1 MRSSHS
7 TFPEG
12 TPDVMQPAAGVFEVA
27 AYLCVVGIATLCFML
42 GWLTPNAAGVVTVLL
57 LSGLTILSWRRFSQ
71 GRHPCFLFLGMLL
84 FFQGGRLLV
93 YCLGNLEDPLRIVL
107 QTPVSFSVTRDQKG
121 IVLLLLALSAL
132 CVYAPCRWRY
142 RPVPPPDR
150 SAASRYLHYFYW
162 LFYATLPVQLFKN
175 YRYYQYAQEHGGYL
189 LFWVNHAA
197 FTASVPIVV
206 RVISLV
212 SFPAF
217 VAIFVLEY
225 RRKYLYAASILYF
238 ATASLILLMGSRGA
252 FFGLIVALWY
262 VARVKSTRKT
272 RLLPVALLALS
283 MVLVADVIQTV
294 RGSEKGF
301 SAYSFLPLD
310 FLASQG
316 ISLDVTEIEVAYQKL
331 FQPYLPSYLYHELLD
346 AFVSPDYLT
355 YSRGSRLSFDVSVL
369 LNSNAFA
376 SGHGT
381 SGSYV
386 GEAYVIGGVAGV
398 VMISLLIG
406 GVLHLMY
413 RLSHNAF
420 SLFLVAMVLPD
431 FLSMPRGQLLDWVSA
446 LLRNAISL
454 VVLAM
459 GWSLYRL
466 MTSINRTQ
474 EHRIGAPKFSPGE
487 A

>member
-1 MRSSHS
+1 MAYAERSGGIHS
-7 TFPEG
+7 GAPQCPG
-12 TPDVMQPAAGVFEVA
+12 GAGLDPLRPRSAPLFSVFSA
-27 AYLCVVGIATLCFML
+27 
-42 GWLTPNAAGVVTVLL
+42 
-57 LSGLTILSWRRFSQ
+57 
-71 GRHPCFLFLGMLL
+71 LL
-84 FFQGGRLLV
+84 FFQGGRLIA
-93 YCLGNLEDPLRIVL
+93 YCLGQLDNPFRIELINVLSIWLDAESSRSCAAAAGAVRRLRLRTLPMEIIARSRP
-107 QTPVSFSVTRDQKG
+107 QTIPGRVGTCLTS
-121 IVLLLLALSAL
+121 I
-132 CVYAPCRWRY
+132 
-142 RPVPPPDR
+142 
-150 SAASRYLHYFYW
+150 W
-162 LFYATLPVQLFKN
+162 LFYGSLPIQLFKN
-175 YRYYQYAQEHGGYL
+175 YRYYQYAQEHGGYP
-189 LFWVNHAA
+189 LFWVEPRCLHGQCADSGESDLLWSA
-197 FTASVPIVV
+197 FQPLLRYLCWRSEK
-206 RVISLV
+206 ISLRRHD
-212 SFPAF
+212 SLLCDGLPDSPDG
-217 VAIFVLEY
+217 VAWCVF
-225 RRKYLYAASILYF
+225 R
-238 ATASLILLMGSRGA
+238 TSRGA
-252 FFGLIVALWY
+252 MVCGQSEVH
-262 VARVKSTRKT
+262 RKT